1 MRALKRLVENE
12 EMKART
18 EECEDYFII
27 CGKESLTKKFVH
39 IHISKKFINHKQ
51 SPKPFTS

>member
-1 MRALKRLVENE
+1 LVENE

-27 CGKESLTKKFVH
+27 CGKESLTKNFVH